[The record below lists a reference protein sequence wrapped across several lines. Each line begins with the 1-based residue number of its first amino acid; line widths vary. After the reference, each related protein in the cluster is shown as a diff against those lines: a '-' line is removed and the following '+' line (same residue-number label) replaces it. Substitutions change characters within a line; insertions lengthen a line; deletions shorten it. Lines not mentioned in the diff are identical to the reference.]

1 MIVHCVYCSTR
12 LDLAELGGRCP
23 ECDAIFEVYY
33 EQVRAEE
40 IAAVYNNHTGPP
52 DPPAKVSKFE
62 DANGWVVFFRD
73 EGRLARVARQL
84 L

>member
-1 MIVHCVYCSTR
+1 MIVPCVYCSTK
-12 LDLAELGGRCP
+12 LDLAHLGGRCP
-23 ECDAIFEVYY
+23 QCDAVFEVYY
-33 EQVRAEE
+33 ERQRAEE
-40 IAAVYNNHTGPP
+40 VAAVYNNQTDSA